1 MSNSR
6 NPLVDPQLGDVIELM
21 LGWTR
26 RVTRR
31 IDEWVVF
38 ESLYNGGHGESI
50 KCSVESWKRASD
62 LPTARVIR
70 RGEDA

>member
-1 MSNSR
+1 MSSSR
-6 NPLVDPQLGDVIELM
+6 NPLVDPQPGDVIELM

-26 RVTRR
+26 KVTRR

-38 ESLYNGGHGESI
+38 ESLYNGGHSESI
-50 KCSVESWKRASD
+50 ECSVESWKRASD

-70 RGEDA
+70 RGEDV